1 MLYNLK
7 IISVHHNH
15 YVILTAL
22 KSLGAPHHLNSYVLH
37 VCVVLEHV
45 VLVVS
50 AVFLSLFFSMRH
62 AVNSLNYFNHHQ
74 TPPSFGPSLTSR
86 SHHHLTMTPPH
97 TPVRKSVSISPPPS
111 APPIVSSSQSA
122 FSFPFSSPLPE
133 ESATPSSP
141 PSQIIR
147 CATSPVKVVSP
158 HTQVRRSSDSDVS
171 NITPPKGRSHH
182 NTVNVLN
189 LAVNS
194 VVYLAECGFC

>member
-1 MLYNLK
+1 M
-7 IISVHHNH
+7 
-15 YVILTAL
+15 
-22 KSLGAPHHLNSYVLH
+22 
-37 VCVVLEHV
+37 
-45 VLVVS
+45 
-50 AVFLSLFFSMRH
+50 
-62 AVNSLNYFNHHQ
+62 NSLNYFNHHQ

-194 VVYLAECGFC
+194 VFGRMRLLLNLVLHQMHCICLLGISLSLELHFTCTCM